1 MLTPSLAA
9 ILYDFHKYAG
19 HASFL
24 LPILVIVICVLLK
37 KRQPLL
43 RLAPVLLDVQF
54 TLGIMLWLL
63 EKRTISLLHPLV
75 MLVVLALAHIA
86 AKKENPATVTAL
98 WLAVLGLMVLGMLIA
113 RGKIFPG
120 LWLV

>member
-1 MLTPSLAA
+1 MIIPSFAA
-9 ILYDFHKYAG
+9 ILHDFHKYAG
-19 HASFL
+19 HTSFL
-24 LPILVIVICVLLK
+24 LPLLVIVVCVLLK
-37 KRQPLL
+37 KPTPLL

-54 TLGIMLWLL
+54 MLGIMLWLL

-75 MLVVLALAHIA
+75 MLVALILAHVA
-86 AKKENPATVTAL
+86 SKQQKPAVITAL